1 MELILTKMT
10 IGKQT
15 NEELGAIVTRL
26 IDLGGMNPPADPKS
40 TIEYIRK
47 SFANYKV
54 ELIIHAVEWF
64 LQGHYEAKNR
74 QLTAV
79 MVIKLIRTFLKST
92 PNKSLYSANKKQVYT
107 TPHFDENKVA
117 RKALKA
123 VAEDYKD
130 SFKETKL
137 QFKFSLR
144 SLYSLCD
151 YVEARGWIDE
161 EYFNDKYAELEWKLN
176 NYVERQY
183 KFMVQN
189 KKTNDPLKSLGYSY
203 QAPTESDLVKA
214 IKVASIIEK
223 AIEDGKV

>member
-1 MELILTKMT
+1 MELTLTKMT
-10 IGKQT
+10 IGKQS
-15 NEELGAIVTRL
+15 NEELGAIVKRL
-26 IDLGGMNPPADPKS
+26 IDLGGMNAPDDPKS

-92 PNKSLYSANKKQVYT
+92 PNKSLYTVNKKTGYT
-107 TPHFDENKVA
+107 QPHFDENIVS

-123 VAEDYKD
+123 VAEDYKE
-130 SFKETKL
+130 SFQDVKL

-144 SLYSLCD
+144 SLYSLCS

-161 EYFNDKYAELEWKLN
+161 EYFNDK
-176 NYVERQY
+176 
-183 KFMVQN
+183 
-189 KKTNDPLKSLGYSY
+189 
-203 QAPTESDLVKA
+203 
-214 IKVASIIEK
+214 
-223 AIEDGKV
+223 